1 MPLVCTFTH
10 THIPAGQ
17 ILHISHE
24 YTKVEPSLLQRDG
37 DIILLLLQIRQGHVD
52 AYHTEFSTPRIARGP
67 GYLQV
72 AKCFE
77 FILCCF

>member
-37 DIILLLLQIRQGHVD
+37 DIILLLLQLRQGHVD
-52 AYHTEFSTPRIARGP
+52 AHHTEFSTPRIARGP

-72 AKCFE
+72 GTND
-77 FILCCF
+77 ILR